1 MPRLSIAAVTFGILL
16 FGAAPHVAAQEC
28 APDGDVQF
36 ICGPVSPEDFAP
48 VPDSPWV
55 IVSSWIDDGPMYA
68 VDTRDRRVIDIF
80 PEPAGALSGPVGDPR
95 DRRGGLELRAA
106 PEQRPESRSSYR
118 IEEK

>member
-16 FGAAPHVAAQEC
+16 F
-28 APDGDVQF
+28 
-36 ICGPVSPEDFAP
+36 
-48 VPDSPWV
+48 
-55 IVSSWIDDGPMYA
+55 
-68 VDTRDRRVIDIF
+68 DTRDRRVIDIF